1 MDYTLTAI
9 MAVVILTCIGLVFG
23 FVLASADKK
32 FAMEENPLIGEV
44 KEALPQGQ
52 CGACGFAGC
61 AKYAESVV
69 LDPDVPPNL
78 CVPGKAAVAAVV
90 AKLTGKVAEATEP
103 KYAHVKCRGGNGIAK
118 LAFEYKG
125 VHDCAAA
132 KLVQQGPKFCKFGC
146 LGFGN
151 CVRSCPFGAMTMGEN
166 GLPHVNKDICT
177 GCGKCASVCPNHVI
191 ELLPVSAKVSVSCSS
206 KDFGAPAMKN
216 CKALCLGCGS
226 CMRNCSHKDEEAIK
240 IIDHLAVVNQDV
252 CHHCDNAT
260 CLTKCPTGAIGEMIK
275 GVYKKEETKENVG

>member
-61 AKYAESVV
+61 AKYAEAVV

-103 KYAHVKCRGGNGIAK
+103 KYAHFKCRGGIGVAK
-118 LAFEYKG
+118 LAF
-125 VHDCAAA
+125 
-132 KLVQQGPKFCKFGC
+132 
-146 LGFGN
+146 
-151 CVRSCPFGAMTMGEN
+151 
-166 GLPHVNKDICT
+166 
-177 GCGKCASVCPNHVI
+177 
-191 ELLPVSAKVSVSCSS
+191 
-206 KDFGAPAMKN
+206 
-216 CKALCLGCGS
+216 
-226 CMRNCSHKDEEAIK
+226 
-240 IIDHLAVVNQDV
+240 
-252 CHHCDNAT
+252 
-260 CLTKCPTGAIGEMIK
+260 
-275 GVYKKEETKENVG
+275 

>member
-61 AKYAESVV
+61 AKYAEAVV

-132 KLVQQGPKFCKFGC
+132 KL
-146 LGFGN
+146 
-151 CVRSCPFGAMTMGEN
+151 
-166 GLPHVNKDICT
+166 
-177 GCGKCASVCPNHVI
+177 
-191 ELLPVSAKVSVSCSS
+191 
-206 KDFGAPAMKN
+206 PA
-216 CKALCLGCGS
+216 GS
-226 CMRNCSHKDEEAIK
+226 QV
-240 IIDHLAVVNQDV
+240 L
-252 CHHCDNAT
+252 
-260 CLTKCPTGAIGEMIK
+260 
-275 GVYKKEETKENVG
+275 

>member
-1 MDYTLTAI
+1 MDYSFIAI
-9 MAVVILTCIGLVFG
+9 MAVVIMACIGIVFG
-23 FVLASADKK
+23 FILASADKK

-61 AKYAESVV
+61 AKYAEAVV
-69 LDPDVPPNL
+69 LDPNVPPNL
-78 CVPGKAAVAAVV
+78 CVPGKAEVAAVV

-103 KYAHVKCRGGNGIAK
+103 KYAHIKCRGGNGIAK
-118 LAFEYKG
+118 LAYEYKG
-125 VHDCAAA
+125 IHDCAAA
-132 KLVQQGPKFCKFGC
+132 KIVQQGPKFCKFGC

-151 CVRSCPFGAMTMGEN
+151 CTRACPFGAMSMGEN
-166 GLPHVNKDICT
+166 GLPVVNKTLCT

-191 ELLPVSAKVSVSCSS
+191 ELLPISAKVSISCSS

-226 CMRNCSHKDEEAIK
+226 CMRNCSHQEEGAIK
-240 IIDHLAVVNQDV
+240 IIDHLAGVNQDI
-252 CHHCDNAT
+252 CHTCDNAT
-260 CLTKCPTGAIGEMIK
+260 CLTKCPTGAINEMIK
-275 GVYKKEETKENVG
+275 GSFKKEENVG